1 MPIYVIDKL
10 KQKNDGNFKLVDAQD
25 VEGLDS
31 EISKKIQEN
40 SNQLRTELQQ
50 YTDRKIGEIDF
61 SPYATKE
68 ELSTQLD
75 SYVTTESLNV
85 RLGDYVTNTNLTST
99 LGAYLKIENLESS
112 VNPIIEAKNYITLE
126 QVPEAKVKDVQN
138 DEGTS
143 LVNEQGLAIIPQYK
157 LSETSEVYL
166 TEGGHAPLNEYILS
180 EISNGGSKS
189 AVETIAD
196 TQIASYMTENLLS
209 SEEATE
215 LYRQIK
221 TELYPQV

>member
-10 KQKNDGNFKLVDAQD
+10 KQKNNATFKLIDAQD
-25 VEGLDS
+25 VEGLDT
-31 EISKKIQEN
+31 EISRKIEEN
-40 SNQLRTELQQ
+40 SSQLRTELQQ
-50 YTDRKIGEIDF
+50 YTDGKIGEIDF
-61 SPYATKE
+61 SPYATKQ
-68 ELSTQLD
+68 ELS
-75 SYVTTESLNV
+75 SYVTNENLSV
-85 RLGDYVTNTNLTST
+85 KLGEYVTNTNLTST
-99 LGAYLKIENLESS
+99 LEAYLKTENLESS
-112 VNPIIEAKNYITLE
+112 VNPIIESKNYITLA

-143 LVNEQGLAIIPQYK
+143 LVNEQGLAIVPQYK

-189 AVETIAD
+189 AVEIIAN
-196 TQIASYMTENLLS
+196 TQISSYMNENLLS
-209 SEEATE
+209 SGEATE
-215 LYRQIK
+215 LYQQIK